1 MGEPNHFVKRYC
13 QRRVAYLSAA
23 PPKVHLL
30 FGMPGCGKTSFAT
43 KLAASG
49 RSVALSHDE
58 WIVGLLGPQ
67 PSSEDFQR
75 FAAPAHELLW
85 RQAEKIVAAGC
96 DVALDFGF
104 WTRAERDAARA
115 RVRAMGAE
123 PHCYAFECT
132 VEDAWRRIQ
141 RRNADAA
148 TASIHISE
156 ATFNALVAKVEPLM
170 PDEPFS
176 LVRSEA

>member
-1 MGEPNHFVKRYC
+1 M
-13 QRRVAYLSAA
+13 STM
-23 PPKVHLL
+23 PPSVHLL
-30 FGMPGCGKTSFAT
+30 FGIPGCGKTTFAT
-43 KLAASG
+43 KLIAE
-49 RSVALSHDE
+49 RRCVALSHDE
-58 WIVGLLGPQ
+58 WIVGLFGPQ
-67 PSSEDFQR
+67 PSSEEFQR
-75 FAAPAHELLW
+75 FAAPVHELLW

-115 RVRAMGAE
+115 RVLAMGAE
-123 PHCYAFECT
+123 ARFYAFECT
-132 VEDAWRRIQ
+132 VEDAWLRIQ

-156 ATFNALVAKVEPLM
+156 ATFNALVAKVEPPM

-176 LVRSEA
+176 LVRSGT